1 MDQRQGSAKDAG
13 WWVLQTKPL
22 SEKRA
27 QANLVAQGYGVF
39 LPEYPRE
46 FIRGRKRHVRSA
58 PLFPRYLFIQVDDH
72 AQRSQHSIRHT
83 RGVSMRLMVAGVPAV
98 VTSAMILAL
107 QTRVAELSGTA
118 ASAFTVG
125 AAYRIASGP
134 LQGVDALFQE
144 ACDETRAW
152 MLVTLLGRE
161 TRVAIAKALLS

>member
-27 QANLVAQGYGVF
+27 QANLVAQGYDVF

-58 PLFPRYLFIQVDDH
+58 PLFPRYLFIRVDDL
-72 AQRSQHSIRHT
+72 AQRSQHALRNT

-98 VTSAMILAL
+98 VTH
-107 QTRVAELSGTA
+107 T
-118 ASAFTVG
+118 
-125 AAYRIASGP
+125 P
-134 LQGVDALFQE
+134 
-144 ACDETRAW
+144 
-152 MLVTLLGRE
+152 
-161 TRVAIAKALLS
+161 